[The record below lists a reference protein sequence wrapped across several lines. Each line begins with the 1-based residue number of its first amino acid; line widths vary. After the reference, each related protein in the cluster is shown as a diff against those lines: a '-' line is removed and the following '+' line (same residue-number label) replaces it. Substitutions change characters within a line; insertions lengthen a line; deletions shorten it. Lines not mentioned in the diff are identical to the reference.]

1 MCLITSQFKA
11 YTLKSEITAYKLV
24 KKATDKKNIYYSPFQ
39 GAVYDFNSKT
49 SPIQLSTGKKEEIT
63 STNHGNKNS
72 LGGGWLHALLNP
84 SEYPLYQDKYVILR
98 VTIPK
103 YHEGKDGNKID
114 TVVYISD
121 NMNEICTNYMNIY
134 NDVIDINS
142 AKVNLSSLP
151 INFEELPEGIKIS
164 YSDGNINLT
173 VNSHRYTLVTSSPN
187 FNSSVQWAK
196 VKPASDIISEFSDL
210 PQSYNA
216 AKQYFNGKND
226 TSIIK
231 QLETEYEGKNNNN
244 ICYEAITKLQNGEYL
259 PSVGELDEIMQYQH
273 YINYELKRNNSDKL
287 IQNATYFSS
296 TPYSLNN
303 VWTVNTEY
311 LTAYNYYSRQNK
323 CLFLPVKE

>member
-11 YTLKSEITAYKLV
+11 YTPTSEITAYKLV
-24 KKATDKKNIYYSPFQ
+24 KKATNKENIYYSPFQ

-98 VTIPK
+98 VTIPT
-103 YHEGKDGNKID
+103 YHVGIDGNRID

-121 NMNEICTNYMNIY
+121 NMNEICTNNMNIY
-134 NDVIDINS
+134 NDVVDIDS
-142 AKVNLSSLP
+142 AKVTLSSVP
-151 INFEELPEGIKIS
+151 INFELPENVKNIS
-164 YSDGNINLT
+164 YNGGNINLT
-173 VNSHRYTLVTSSPN
+173 VNSHSYTLVTSSPN

-196 VKPASDIISEFSDL
+196 VKPTSDIISKFTDL
-210 PQSYNA
+210 PQSYKA
-216 AKQYFNGKND
+216 AKQYFNGKKD

-231 QLETEYEGKNNNN
+231 ELETEYEGKNNNN

-273 YINYELKRNNSDKL
+273 YINYKLKCSNSDSL

-311 LTAYNYYSRQNK
+311 LTVYNYYSRQNK
-323 CLFLPVKE
+323 CLFLPVR

>member
-11 YTLKSEITAYKLV
+11 YTPTSEITAYKLV

-84 SEYPLYQDKYVILR
+84 SEYPLYQDKYVILK
-98 VTIPK
+98 VTIPT

-121 NMNEICTNYMNIY
+121 NMNEICTNYMEIY
-134 NDVIDINS
+134 NEVIDIDS
-142 AKVNLSSLP
+142 AKVNLSDVP
-151 INFEELPEGIKIS
+151 INFELPENVDNIS
-164 YSDGNINLT
+164 YSGGNINLT
-173 VNSHRYTLVTSSPN
+173 VNSHSYTLVTSSPN

-196 VKPASDIISEFSDL
+196 VKPASDITSEFTDL

-226 TSIIK
+226 TPIIK
-231 QLETEYEGKNNNN
+231 KLETTYEGENNNN
-244 ICYEAITKLQNGEYL
+244 ICYEAITKLQDGEYL
-259 PSVGELDEIMQYQH
+259 PSIGELNEIIQYQH
-273 YINYELKRNNSDKL
+273 YINYELKCNNSDKL

-311 LTAYNYYSRQNK
+311 LTIYNYYSRQNK
-323 CLFLPVKE
+323 CLFLPVK